1 MRGNLIWRKSVNAVM
16 LSVTG
21 VFTVLAVSSL
31 FLILG
36 YLVYYGGRSLD
47 WNFFTKLPLPP
58 GEIGGGILEC
68 VKASTTLLLRP
79 CRNRARAR
87 QEAFAPRRDS
97 PWRGDFHQR
106 QELQERCVAHL
117 GKRELLGHQIGLAG

>member
-21 VFTVLAVSSL
+21 VFTVLAISAL

-58 GEIGGGILEC
+58 GEIGGGMANAIVGTVEIVAVAALIGLPVGFLAGVYLSEFED
-68 VKASTTLLLRP
+68 K
-79 CRNRARAR
+79 
-87 QEAFAPRRDS
+87 AFAATVRYVSD
-97 PWRGDFHQR
+97 
-106 QELQERCVAHL
+106 
-117 GKRELLGHQIGLAG
+117 LLNGIPSIVVG